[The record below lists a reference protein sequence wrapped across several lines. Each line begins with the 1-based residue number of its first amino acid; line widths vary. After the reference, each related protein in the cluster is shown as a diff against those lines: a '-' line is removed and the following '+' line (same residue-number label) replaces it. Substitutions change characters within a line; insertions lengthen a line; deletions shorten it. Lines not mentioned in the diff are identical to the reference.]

1 MAEAVKKST
10 NKHKKW
16 PRAAKGGAEAACSVA
31 GCKRPYR
38 AKGYCYFHYKKWRQ
52 GELPHSRY
60 RTCSKA
66 DCRKKVFK
74 AGYCEQH
81 YNEAKQGKGAAE
93 KPAEKAAEKP
103 AEKAAEKAAE
113 KPTEK
118 AAEKPAA

>member
-1 MAEAVKKST
+1 MTETKKSG

-16 PRAAKGGAEAACSVA
+16 PRQAKGKEGAACGVS

-66 DCRKKVFK
+66 ECRKKAFK
-74 AGYCEQH
+74 GGLCEQH
-81 YNEAKQGKGAAE
+81 YGELYKKVEAGAVA
-93 KPAEKAAEKP
+93 
-103 AEKAAEKAAE
+103 
-113 KPTEK
+113 
-118 AAEKPAA
+118 PAAAPTPAA